1 MIAAGILT
9 VYHPIDNTQIRA
21 GCAVYPQG
29 HVLYEAVS
37 MNGQYLAAGVNCAT
51 NVYETL
57 RINPDWAEMLE
68 KYPIAVPQENG
79 HDPREDRDNDVLRR
93 MRSGEHG
100 VHGDAHDGG
109 GQREARL
116 R

>member
-1 MIAAGILT
+1 MSETLAAMIAAGVLT

-51 NVYETL
+51 NIYETL
-57 RINPDWAEMLE
+57 RINADWAKMLE
-68 KYPIAVPQENG
+68 KSPIAVPPETEPCTSAG
-79 HDPREDRDNDVLRR
+79 
-93 MRSGEHG
+93 GC
-100 VHGDAHDGG
+100 DAS
-109 GQREARL
+109 
-116 R
+116 